1 MSANDYSEIIERCS
15 ELRNEFDNSL
25 DEADKEMIDNLFSE
39 LEVFADNVNT
49 NQIINFLDEKKFE
62 VKDKTS
68 ERYLLLCIIY
78 KIVFDIPIWTR
89 EQKFCEATFGTQ
101 VPRNTRYFV

>member
-39 LEVFADNVNT
+39 LEVFAD
-49 NQIINFLDEKKFE
+49 K
-62 VKDKTS
+62 
-68 ERYLLLCIIY
+68 
-78 KIVFDIPIWTR
+78 
-89 EQKFCEATFGTQ
+89 
-101 VPRNTRYFV
+101 